1 MRSLSLFIV
10 ADSVWKWIRHLG
22 GPGLILLGLADNTSF
37 ISAPTGSG
45 DVFLSVPSAH
55 QHEWWA
61 YYAFMATVGEGAGG
75 YTQSGVGSD
84 EGPRSGARCEA
95 PDVLARRRERC
106 AARRPERWRETIPR
120 RHVNHQ

>member
-1 MRSLSLFIV
+1 MRIFSLFIV

-45 DVFLSVPSAH
+45 DVFLSVLSAH

-61 YYAFMATVGEGAGG
+61 YYAFMATVGEGLGATLNQAWEVTKVRAHALAAGRRMTSHRG
-75 YTQSGVGSD
+75 GNAV
-84 EGPRSGARCEA
+84 RGAGLNA
-95 PDVLARRRERC
+95 GA
-106 AARRPERWRETIPR
+106 
-120 RHVNHQ
+120 

>member
-1 MRSLSLFIV
+1 MRIFSLFIV

-45 DVFLSVPSAH
+45 DVFLSVLSAH

-61 YYAFMATVGEGAGG
+61 YYAFMATSGRGPGAILNQAWEV
-75 YTQSGVGSD
+75 TKVRAQ
-84 EGPRSGARCEA
+84 A
-95 PDVLARRRERC
+95 PDARRRMSSHGGGNAVRP
-106 AARRPERWRETIPR
+106 ADLNAGARPFHAVT
-120 RHVNHQ
+120 